1 MFETLEKGALTLTI
15 EPSRGSRYR
24 ATVTRA
30 KALKPQIMAQDHRI
44 LLATIEAD
52 TAEEAVRLA
61 IEQSQKRLE
70 EMTDEQ

>member
-15 EPSRGSRYR
+15 GPSSGSRYR

-30 KALKPQIMAQDHRI
+30 KALKPQIMAQDSRI

-61 IEQSQKRLE
+61 IEESRKRME
-70 EMTDEQ
+70 EMTEHE

>member
-15 EPSRGSRYR
+15 EPSRGNRYR
-24 ATVTRA
+24 ATITRA
-30 KALKPQIMAQDHRI
+30 KALKPQIMAQDSRI